1 MKAKYMWILLACLVS
16 FSTYAKQ
23 EGENPTNSTPSKV
36 EKKAKKA
43 KKPGKPAHREGVFLD
58 RILREM
64 NIGDEDRAR
73 IEKLQKKHMQQMRAN
88 GKQLAKARKNLTKL
102 EQSNASKEELLQ
114 AVKKVSAA
122 QEKQLRLLVLNRQQM
137 KQILGEEKF
146 AQFMKKARKLY
157 QQNNPR
163 KGEKGFHHP
172 GFAPNPYA
180 PPGKFHPK
188 KGNPPPAGP
197 PPIKCPA
204 CPNS

>member
-1 MKAKYMWILLACLVS
+1 MKAKHMWILLACLVS
-16 FSTYAKQ
+16 FSTYAKKG
-23 EGENPTNSTPSKV
+23 GESPTNNTPSKV
-36 EKKAKKA
+36 EKKA

-73 IEKLQKKHMQQMRAN
+73 IEKLQKKHMQQMKAN
-88 GKQLAKARKNLTKL
+88 SKQLIKARKNLTKL

-146 AQFMKKARKLY
+146 AQFMKKARKFY

-172 GFAPNPYA
+172 GFAPDPYA
-180 PPGKFHPK
+180 PAGRFHPE

-197 PPIKCPA
+197 PPRKCPA